1 MNIPVVIDAC
11 SLINLLRIDE
21 EDDFLYKHLRLLDIH
36 ISDTVYNEFITNVFK
51 NNIED
56 ADKDRINALIP
67 NIQNDFSLHHDEEI
81 KKDIG
86 QSFIDAI
93 VSYSEHKKR
102 YNGEMSSTLLSLVLS
117 RCEESRINFVT
128 DDYPAKEQFNCF
140 FSVQQIGE
148 IQDSVDLLINLHWL
162 FPKEEFPLNK
172 LKNKLIDLRAEYN
185 KNIKNFL
192 DDVSNLKQSLRKT
205 DKEWKLL
212 DDILYTYYSGK
223 YRDFVSAI
231 NALRECNS
239 KKIRHVRDNMPTNN
253 DNPEMVN
260 KVNKV
265 LHELEKIDVF
275 KLV

>member
-117 RCEESRINFVT
+117 RCEESRIYFVT

-192 DDVSNLKQSLRKT
+192 DDVSNLKHNLRKT

>member
-192 DDVSNLKQSLRKT
+192 DDVSNLKQNLRKT

-223 YRDFVSAI
+223 YRDFVLAI